1 MKKTIKYFLNK
12 RICECM
18 NMCTVKAEVPHR
30 WKSAHLR
37 QETLLLPI
45 MFQVDLVYF
54 VFVDAFSN
62 LKISFSL

>member
-1 MKKTIKYFLNK
+1 
-12 RICECM
+12 
-18 NMCTVKAEVPHR
+18 MCTVKAEVPHR

-54 VFVDAFSN
+54 ILVDVFSN

>member
-1 MKKTIKYFLNK
+1 
-12 RICECM
+12 M

-54 VFVDAFSN
+54 IFVDVFSN